1 MQTVRSRSLVPIHPS
16 CRRRRRPIKQSTM
29 VVSAM
34 LFASVGPCSP
44 GWAGERK
51 AKMEEM
57 KGDTKAKVEELKG
70 EATAAVEEAKG
81 YRV

>member
-1 MQTVRSRSLVPIHPS
+1 
-16 CRRRRRPIKQSTM
+16 M

-34 LFASVGPCSP
+34 LFALVGLCSP

-57 KGDTKAKVEELKG
+57 KGDTKAKVEALKG
-70 EATAAVEEAKG
+70 GATAAVEEAKG

>member
-1 MQTVRSRSLVPIHPS
+1 M
-16 CRRRRRPIKQSTM
+16 KQSPLL
-29 VVSAM
+29 VSALLLAM
-34 LFASVGPCSP
+34 VGLCSP

>member
-1 MQTVRSRSLVPIHPS
+1 
-16 CRRRRRPIKQSTM
+16 M

-34 LFASVGPCSP
+34 LFALVGLCSP

-51 AKMEEM
+51 AKTEEM